1 MEGYIKIFRNILD
14 WEWWSDIN
22 TYRVFTYMLFKA
34 NWKDGKFKGIDI
46 PKGSFASSI
55 SKISVETCLSAME
68 VRTAIKHL
76 VSTNEITSKSYG
88 KFTVFTI
95 LNYCVYQDVNNEI
108 TSKEQTDNKEVTSRE
123 QTVNNLLTTIE
134 ERNKERREEDIR
146 VSKDTLCQ
154 TDVRRA
160 VEKWN
165 ELSACGIKPVTKV
178 NSGSK
183 RYDSL
188 CARIREYG
196 IDTVIAAI
204 ERIKDSDFLQG
215 KNNRNW
221 IITFDWL
228 VKPSNFP
235 KVLEG
240 NYDNSGGENNPRPRY
255 SADNDRSDQT
265 DSEKCREFWDNL

>member
-1 MEGYIKIFRNILD
+1 M
-14 WEWWSDIN
+14 
-22 TYRVFTYMLFKA
+22 
-34 NWKDGKFKGIDI
+34 
-46 PKGSFASSI
+46 
-55 SKISVETCLSAME
+55 
-68 VRTAIKHL
+68 
-76 VSTNEITSKSYG
+76 
-88 KFTVFTI
+88 
-95 LNYCVYQDVNNEI
+95 
-108 TSKEQTDNKEVTSRE
+108 
-123 QTVNNLLTTIE
+123 
-134 ERNKERREEDIR
+134 
-146 VSKDTLCQ
+146 
-154 TDVRRA
+154 
-160 VEKWN
+160 
-165 ELSACGIKPVTKV
+165 

-240 NYDNSGGENNPRPRY
+240 NYDDSGGENNSRPRY
-255 SADNDRSDQT
+255 SADDNRSDQT
-265 DSEKCREFWDNL
+265 DSEKCREFWNELLMS

>member
-1 MEGYIKIFRNILD
+1 MRNYVKLDRKILD
-14 WEWWSDIN
+14 WEWYLNIN
-22 TYRVFTYMLFKA
+22 TKTLFIHMLLKA
-34 NWKDGKFKGIDI
+34 NWKEGRFEGKTI
-46 PKGSFASSI
+46 PKGSFVSSI
-55 SKISVETCLSAME
+55 PKLSAE
-68 VRTAIKHL
+68 TGLTEREIRTSIGHLRATGELTVKTTNKYSVFTVKNYSLYQASGTQSDSLTTDYRHSIDSLTTAIEEDK
-76 VSTNEITSKSYG
+76 
-88 KFTVFTI
+88 
-95 LNYCVYQDVNNEI
+95 
-108 TSKEQTDNKEVTSRE
+108 KENK
-123 QTVNNLLTTIE
+123 
-134 ERNKERREEDIR
+134 KEDIR

-165 ELSACGIKPVTKV
+165 ELSVCGIKPVSKV

-240 NYDNSGGENNPRPRY
+240 NYDNSGDENNSRPRY
-255 SADNDRSDQT
+255 SADNNGSDQT